1 MGSGRLGTSGREVIH
16 IQVGKAGNQFGHEF
30 WRDLCDEHRIDWKNE
45 PTRGKYQGTLEN
57 DIYRDYVNVFFN
69 EAASKTP
76 GEQGRYVPRSIL
88 VDLNMSDLA
97 AISQTKLGDLF
108 KPDNII
114 GNDEGSGNCYA
125 KAFHT
130 EGPDIA
136 DKCLETV
143 RKESEN
149 CDCLQGVQFCHSVS
163 GGTGSGL
170 TGLMLKTLY
179 DFLDKGSKCILQSFA
194 LVPSPGM
201 ADMLTEPYNAALGLQ
216 DLLEYCHQVFFFDN
230 HQLQDICTKTLEK
243 DVPKL
248 MEMNNIIAL
257 CMSGITTPLRFTGSL
272 NSDLRKMQTNLV
284 PFKNAH
290 FLINSFAPLTAET
303 NARYRKMSVLDLTQQ
318 MISKDNV
325 TVKCDPLNPGDPR
338 EGIIKSRFLASYACW
353 RGNLSAKEVDQ
364 AMHDLH
370 RPNSRFEKYFPDWI
384 PNCIA
389 SNITDVKHCEA
400 GQCVSFVSNNTAV
413 YEVFDRVIN
422 NWDRM
427 YRASSYLHVFETDG
441 ISAQDMME
449 SRNILQYISDEYCE
463 FARWEDHFF
472 EDGGGGGLGAKPIIK
487 ETAVENDEHRGI
499 CQELRELQDGV
510 MYIKAATGVR

>member
-1 MGSGRLGTSGREVIH
+1 MSGRLGTCAREVIH

-30 WRDLCDEHRIDWKNE
+30 WRDLCEEHKVDWKNE
-45 PTRGKYQGTLEN
+45 STRGEYQGPLDTDL
-57 DIYRDYVNVFFN
+57 YREYSNVFFN
-69 EAASKTP
+69 EGNSRGASS
-76 GEQGRYVPRSIL
+76 RYVPRAIL
-88 VDLNMSDLA
+88 VDLNMSDLG
-97 AISQTKLGDLF
+97 AISQTPLGDLY

-130 EGPDIA
+130 EGPDLA

-143 RKESEN
+143 RKEVERCN
-149 CDCLQGVQFCHSVS
+149 CLQGVQFCHSVS

-179 DFLDKGSKCILQSFA
+179 DYLDKGSKCILQAFTLA
-194 LVPSPGM
+194 PSPGM
-201 ADMLTEPYNAALGLQ
+201 ADMLLEPYNAALGLQ

-230 HQLQDICTKTLEK
+230 HMLQDICQKTLQK
-243 DVPKL
+243 DVPK
-248 MEMNNIIAL
+248 MMDMNNIIAL
-257 CMSGITTPLRFTGSL
+257 SMSGITSPLRFTGSL

-290 FLINSFAPLTAET
+290 FLINSFAPLTAQSGE
-303 NARYRKMSVLDLTQQ
+303 NYRNRSVLDLTQQ

-353 RGNLSAKEVDQ
+353 RGESINTREVDK
-364 AMHDLH
+364 AMYDLH
-370 RPNSRFEKYFPDWI
+370 KHGARFDKYFPDWI
-384 PNCIA
+384 PNSVA
-389 SNITDVKHCEA
+389 SNICDVGHCEK
-400 GQCVSFVSNNTAV
+400 GECVSFVSNNTSV

-427 YRASSYLHVFETDG
+427 YRASSYLHVFEQDG

-463 FARWEDHFF
+463 FARWEDSFF
-472 EDGGGGGLGAKPIIK
+472 EDSSGPVGGKPIIK
-487 ETAVENDEHRGI
+487 EAAVENDEHRNI
-499 CQELRELQDGV
+499 CQELAELQDGR
-510 MYIKAATGVR
+510 MFIKSATGIR